1 MAQRS
6 GPPSS
11 GAGAHPDLGVHS
23 QKFRVGTSPL
33 QGLNEG
39 ALAEAC
45 PPPPS
50 ADSVLDVISEGKT
63 TVAIE
68 FMANACVCM
77 CVPSLKKHFLRILDL
92 GTVLYL
98 PL

>member
-1 MAQRS
+1 MNEDRTGRKRAAELGEGALGSFLEGEREQEGRRQHQWLR
-6 GPPSS
+6 GRPAGA

-23 QKFRVGTSPL
+23 QKFRLGTNPL

-50 ADSVLDVISEGKT
+50 ADSELDVISE
-63 TVAIE
+63 E
-68 FMANACVCM
+68 
-77 CVPSLKKHFLRILDL
+77 
-92 GTVLYL
+92 
-98 PL
+98 